1 MDARVEDRQRPVE
14 EKERPVP
21 ARSRGRR
28 ALWIAGGVAVAA
40 LIVFATWHVVT
51 APAPPPAGGGR
62 FAGMPAQPV
71 GVATVGRGDIW
82 ITLDALGT
90 VTPLATVTVRT
101 QIAGQLVEVGFQE
114 GQMVKKGDFL
124 AQVDPRPY
132 QVALEQDEGQLARDQ
147 AALAQAQA
155 DLARDQQMLKQNAVS
170 RQQVDDQ
177 AFLVQQD
184 QGTVQSDQAQIDAQ
198 KLNLQYARIT
208 APIDG
213 RVGLRQVD
221 PGNYVQTSDTSGI
234 VVITQLQPISVVF
247 SLPEDDLPQI
257 QARLRAGAGLPVIAF
272 DRSGTTQI
280 ATGTLSTLDNQID
293 TTTGTVRLR
302 AAFDNADGALFP
314 NQFVN
319 ARLLVDTLHDAVTVP
334 VAAVQNGAPGA
345 FVYLVDAG
353 GTVSVRP
360 IQTGPAEG
368 GMVSV
373 QDGLQPGDRVVVDGT
388 DRLRD
393 GAHVTVAGGDGA
405 GQGVAPA
412 VPADGQ
418 AGQQHH
424 RQGTGEGQHRRRDN
438 QTQQPQTNG

>member
-1 MDARVEDRQRPVE
+1 MDARVEDRPRPVE

-28 ALWIAGGVAVAA
+28 GLWVAGGVAVAA
-40 LIVFATWHVVT
+40 LIAFATWLVVT

-71 GVATVGRGDIW
+71 GVATVGRGDIP

-132 QVALEQDEGQLARDQ
+132 QVALEQAQGQLVRDQAVLAQAQSSLARDQ
-147 AALAQAQA
+147 E
-155 DLARDQQMLKQNAVS
+155 MLKQNAVS

-177 AFLVQQD
+177 AFLVQQT
-184 QGTVQSDQAQIDAQ
+184 QGTIQSDQAQIDTQ
-198 KLNLQYARIT
+198 KLNLAYARIT

-221 PGNYVQTSDTSGI
+221 PGNYVQASDTNGI

-257 QARLRAGAGLPVIAF
+257 QARLRAGASLPVIAF

-302 AAFDNADGALFP
+302 AVFDNADGALFP

-360 IQTGPAEG
+360 IKAGPAEN

-373 QDGLQPGDRVVVDGT
+373 QDGLQPGYRVVVDGT

-393 GAHVTVAGGDGA
+393 GAHVTVAGQDGA
-405 GQGVAPA
+405 PAAPA
-412 VPADGQ
+412 DAQ

-424 RQGTGEGQHRRRDN
+424 RQGSGEGGGQHRRRDN
-438 QTQQPQTNG
+438 QTQQSTATP